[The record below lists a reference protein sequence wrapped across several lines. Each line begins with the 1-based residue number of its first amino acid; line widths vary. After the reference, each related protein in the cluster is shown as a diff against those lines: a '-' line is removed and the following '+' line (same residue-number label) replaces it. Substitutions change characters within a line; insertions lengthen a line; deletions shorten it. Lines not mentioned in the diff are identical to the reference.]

1 MNPNKRPRPAIPLL
15 VHVDNPTEAAS
26 VTVDT
31 SAVEGKLNTVINNQ
45 ERIYEKIPT
54 STGGGG
60 GGTAD
65 MTTVNEK
72 TTALA
77 DAVGTINSGQAAD
90 TLVGLGKNIRGAL
103 GHWNIELGPSETTVR
118 SMLYNIRDSVGDA
131 TATPTTTGY
140 SVRDLMVQQK
150 NMSAL
155 MREATSS
162 LAVVTGTTK
171 DSIDANTIYGK
182 LFRVASTL
190 GNPNELPGNSSVYA
204 FLNNIKTSIGSY
216 GSVPSSTGNT
226 VRDLLTAIKENT
238 ASGGGGG
245 GGGGSADLTTV
256 NEKTTQLATAIGT
269 ADDTSSTVSVIG
281 LLINI
286 NTFVFI
292 ELASLKVWHWF
303 KNPVA
308 AVDNFVNLF
317 LLDGSDDI
325 YITYL
330 EPANWGIPAA
340 LFAMDPPA
348 EFIGLLRIR
357 LKKSDNSDHFFI
369 RSFRHNSA
377 VLEPGNI
384 FMNIPFAFNA
394 LSSSDVRT
402 YIMIAN
408 GAITLNHD
416 TNSFQVRITSQQV
429 YQPFTSTWV
438 TVSGNDP
445 TIRSVAVQGVNIY
458 Y

>member
-31 SAVEGKLNTVINNQ
+31 SAVEGKLNTVISNQ

-77 DAVGTINSGQAAD
+77 AAVGTQDSGQGAD

-118 SMLYNIRDSVGDA
+118 SMLYNLRDSVGDA
-131 TATPTTTGY
+131 TTTPTTTGY

-150 NMSAL
+150 NMSASI
-155 MREATSS
+155 REKTTA
-162 LAVVTGTTK
+162 LASVAGSPN
-171 DSIDANTIYGK
+171 DAIDANTLYGK

-190 GNPNELPGNSSVYA
+190 GTPNETPGNRSVCAFLYNIRDGIGNSSY
-204 FLNNIKTSIGSY
+204 
-216 GSVPSSTGNT
+216 VPSSTGNS

-245 GGGGSADLTTV
+245 GGGSADLTTV
-256 NEKTTQLATAIGT
+256 NEKTTALATAIGT

-281 LLINI
+281 LLK
-286 NTFVFI
+286 
-292 ELASLKVWHWF
+292 S
-303 KNPVA
+303 
-308 AVDNFVNLF
+308 
-317 LLDGSDDI
+317 
-325 YITYL
+325 ITDKY
-330 EPANWGIPAA
+330 
-340 LFAMDPPA
+340 
-348 EFIGLLRIR
+348 
-357 LKKSDNSDHFFI
+357 
-369 RSFRHNSA
+369 
-377 VLEPGNI
+377 
-384 FMNIPFAFNA
+384 
-394 LSSSDVRT
+394 
-402 YIMIAN
+402 
-408 GAITLNHD
+408 
-416 TNSFQVRITSQQV
+416 
-429 YQPFTSTWV
+429 
-438 TVSGNDP
+438 
-445 TIRSVAVQGVNIY
+445 
-458 Y
+458 

>member
-77 DAVGTINSGQAAD
+77 AAVGTIDSGQAAD

-103 GHWNIELGPSETTVR
+103 GHWNIELDPSETTVR

-155 MREATSS
+155 TREATSS
-162 LAVVTGTTK
+162 LAVVAGTTK
-171 DSIDANTIYGK
+171 DTIDANTLYGK

-190 GNPNELPGNSSVYA
+190 GSPGELPGNSSVYA

-245 GGGGSADLTTV
+245 GGGGGSADLTTV
-256 NEKTTQLATAIGT
+256 NEKTTALATAIGT
-269 ADDTSSTVSVIG
+269 ADDTSETVSVIG
-281 LLINI
+281 LLK
-286 NTFVFI
+286 
-292 ELASLKVWHWF
+292 S
-303 KNPVA
+303 
-308 AVDNFVNLF
+308 
-317 LLDGSDDI
+317 
-325 YITYL
+325 ITDKY
-330 EPANWGIPAA
+330 
-340 LFAMDPPA
+340 
-348 EFIGLLRIR
+348 
-357 LKKSDNSDHFFI
+357 
-369 RSFRHNSA
+369 
-377 VLEPGNI
+377 
-384 FMNIPFAFNA
+384 
-394 LSSSDVRT
+394 
-402 YIMIAN
+402 
-408 GAITLNHD
+408 
-416 TNSFQVRITSQQV
+416 
-429 YQPFTSTWV
+429 
-438 TVSGNDP
+438 
-445 TIRSVAVQGVNIY
+445 
-458 Y
+458 